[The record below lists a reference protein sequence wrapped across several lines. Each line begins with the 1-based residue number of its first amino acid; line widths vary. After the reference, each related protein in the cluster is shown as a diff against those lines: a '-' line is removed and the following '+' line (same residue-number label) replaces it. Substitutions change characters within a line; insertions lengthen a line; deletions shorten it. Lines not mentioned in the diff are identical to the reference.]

1 MARRAPMPQR
11 IPDYDSVACL
21 EALLLGNEGS
31 MSGGGGLL
39 TVVSESRRAEVRSAA
54 ARVRD
59 DPVDQYIL
67 YLYLYFDLR
76 PLCRCAGAFCVGRGA
91 PAGEVPL
98 CARRGAG
105 GKHEVWLVEC
115 AALLASPP
123 PPPRALKAVMAAAA
137 TAARRAAP
145 AGGPASDT
153 GEELSIPAISIP
165 AAAAGAGG
173 FDAPPPASSAPA
185 AGARD
190 AGARLGPIGSPTGE
204 AWSSSS
210 RRLGNAGASGPLSPI
225 APRPRTTDPAAGS
238 RGAGSPEEGA
248 SGKDAAATDAAWV
261 PWRADNAKSRVN
273 VRKRAGGGTAGSM
286 SPTHD
291 A

>member
-39 TVVSESRRAEVRSAA
+39 TVVSESRRAEVRRCVCAMTPLISIFCICICICILISAPCAA
-54 ARVRD
+54 AQVRFALD
-59 DPVDQYIL
+59 AVRRQVRSL
-67 YLYLYFDLR
+67 SALVAEQAESTRCGSSSALR
-76 PLCRCAGAFCVGRGA
+76 YSP
-91 PAGEVPL
+91 
-98 CARRGAG
+98 
-105 GKHEVWLVEC
+105 H
-115 AALLASPP
+115 PP

-165 AAAAGAGG
+165 AAAAGGGG

-210 RRLGNAGASGPLSPI
+210 RRLGKAGASGPLSPI